1 MVPWFSKLAESSE
14 LAHLTSQVA
23 PFLSVYLP
31 PALVPPAAQLAFGV
45 QGVVG
50 AVVGAAAV
58 ELDVVVVV
66 VVVTT
71 WPKVEEEDV
80 VTGSM
85 AGTELDEEEVV
96 VVVVLVVTAAAA
108 CVEVEEDELAGGA
121 APPALVARAILDM

>member
-1 MVPWFSKLAESSE
+1 VVPWFSKLAESSE

-71 WPKVEEEDV
+71 WPKVEEDV
-80 VTGSM
+80 VTGSTTW
-85 AGTELDEEEVV
+85 TELDEEEVV
-96 VVVVLVVTAAAA
+96 VVVGLVVTAAAA

>member
-71 WPKVEEEDV
+71 WPKVEEDV
-80 VTGSM
+80 VTGSTTW
-85 AGTELDEEEVV
+85 TELDEEEVV
-96 VVVVLVVTAAAA
+96 VVVGLVVTAAAA